1 MRAFKLLKVTF
12 DCNDSLEAS
21 LQILVLGV
29 LGGVVGVLEGVV
41 GVLGGRILFG
51 VFVWFV
57 RHFLYQRPFL
67 RGLLHFGP

>member
-29 LGGVVGVLEGVV
+29 LEGGVGVLGGVV

-57 RHFLYQRPFL
+57 RHFLYQRPLL

>member
-57 RHFLYQRPFL
+57 RHFLYQRPLL